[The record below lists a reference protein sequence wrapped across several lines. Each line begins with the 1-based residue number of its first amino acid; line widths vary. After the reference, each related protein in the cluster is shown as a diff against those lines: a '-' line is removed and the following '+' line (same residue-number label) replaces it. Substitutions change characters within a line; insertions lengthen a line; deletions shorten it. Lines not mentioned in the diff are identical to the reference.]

1 MVSRPM
7 SAVILGLNAMSQTT
21 MVQATA
27 ILSWVGAERV
37 SEAVSRPSRPAGSR
51 ERLTPCQADGRSN
64 GLSYVVA
71 GLLAKHQDSPGVL
84 IVAKAAGR
92 PCSSSFRDA
101 AGNVIEFDLEDLVRT
116 VVAAFRSQPHIN
128 NVLTHL
134 SGGKWERV
142 GQALHIILN
151 PLATLNDLSP
161 LDKNIIELMY
171 AERGVTGRML
181 KPYFHAL
188 LAKAEPPQ
196 TAVYLR
202 THVLRLLLEMQARD
216 ACLSQATGE
225 PRNLVAARG
234 V

>member
-1 MVSRPM
+1 
-7 SAVILGLNAMSQTT
+7 

-27 ILSWVGAERV
+27 IPSWAGAERA
-37 SEAVSRPSRPAGSR
+37 SEEVFRPSPPADFR
-51 ERLTPCQADGRSN
+51 EGLTPRQAGRQSN

-71 GLLAKHQDSPGVL
+71 GLLAKHHDSPGVL

-92 PCSSSFRDA
+92 PCPSSFRDA

-116 VVAAFRSQPHIN
+116 VVAAFRSQPHVN

-134 SGGKWERV
+134 CGGKWERV
-142 GQALHIILN
+142 GQSLHITLN

-161 LDKNIIELMY
+161 LDENLIELTC

-188 LAKAEPPQ
+188 LAKAEPPR
-196 TAVYLR
+196 TAAYLR

-216 ACLSQATGE
+216 ACLPRAIGE
-225 PRNLVAARG
+225 PCNPVAAG
-234 V
+234 SV